1 MPQAISM
8 KNKISSWICPQIL
21 LEVQVETWNQ
31 EQGPV
36 AVGVG
41 VGVACHQDAFK
52 QVSNKGHFEINAP
65 CCLQESSAWVRNV
78 QRSLWKEKK
87 ATKPTFQLPCGEQG
101 WERAFPPRGASV
113 STEIKLLS
121 HFLPHNYLVGF
132 LLCKNFL
139 LSKSSA
145 TFIFPFSPPL
155 WQGWESRCH

>member
-87 ATKPTFQLPCGEQG
+87 ATKPTFQLPCGEQS

-145 TFIFPFSPPL
+145 TFIFPFSPLL